1 MEINPNS
8 RPGKPVCAVTCLREL
23 KLGDVEFL
31 HDLVPEHVGSSEKPA
46 PSAALLVSSR
56 PGLEIDDMIEH
67 MLVGDL
73 SSAIQQRGTD
83 VGGGQHGSGELS
95 TGV

>member
-1 MEINPNS
+1 M
-8 RPGKPVCAVTCLREL
+8 THLREL

-31 HDLVPEHVGSSEKPA
+31 HDLVPEHVGSSKKPA

-56 PGLEIDDMIEH
+56 PGLEINNMVEN

-73 SSAIQQRGTD
+73 GSAIQQRGTD
-83 VGGGQHGSGELS
+83 VGGGQNGPSELS
-95 TGV
+95 AGV